1 MKHPLR
7 LLALDL
13 DGTSLNAAKHITP
26 AVRQALLDAMAAGV
40 TVVPAS
46 GRPLTGL
53 SEEFL
58 ALPGVNYALTS
69 NGAAVY
75 RLSDRARIYERCLDT
90 RLAAELMRR
99 LEQLDIVATFFANGQ
114 GYASQR
120 QLAFLP
126 RLDVTEPVRDYLRT
140 TRTSLTDPAAF
151 ILEHGRVEKF
161 TLNYLPAPGGG
172 RVDGEKVRALLE
184 EFGLK
189 SVSGGTNNDEI
200 TAPGAD
206 KGAGLLALA
215 DHLGIPR
222 EQTMAC
228 GDSEND
234 LAMLDAAGFAVA
246 MANSEACV
254 FPHADA
260 VTASN
265 EEDGVA
271 KAVYKYVLI

>member
-1 MKHPLR
+1 MKHPIR

-13 DGTSLNAAKHITP
+13 DGTSLNTAKHITP

-151 ILEHGRVEKF
+151 MAAPEARSMPSIYFSSASEPQTAALE
-161 TLNYLPAPGGG
+161 PP
-172 RVDGEKVRALLE
+172 
-184 EFGLK
+184 
-189 SVSGGTNNDEI
+189 
-200 TAPGAD
+200 
-206 KGAGLLALA
+206 
-215 DHLGIPR
+215 
-222 EQTMAC
+222 
-228 GDSEND
+228 
-234 LAMLDAAGFAVA
+234 
-246 MANSEACV
+246 
-254 FPHADA
+254 
-260 VTASN
+260 
-265 EEDGVA
+265 
-271 KAVYKYVLI
+271 

>member
-1 MKHPLR
+1 M
-7 LLALDL
+7 
-13 DGTSLNAAKHITP
+13 
-26 AVRQALLDAMAAGV
+26 
-40 TVVPAS
+40 
-46 GRPLTGL
+46 
-53 SEEFL
+53 
-58 ALPGVNYALTS
+58 
-69 NGAAVY
+69 
-75 RLSDRARIYERCLDT
+75 
-90 RLAAELMRR
+90 
-99 LEQLDIVATFFANGQ
+99 
-114 GYASQR
+114 
-120 QLAFLP
+120 
-126 RLDVTEPVRDYLRT
+126 
-140 TRTSLTDPAAF
+140 
-151 ILEHGRVEKF
+151 EKF

-172 RVDGEKVRALLE
+172 RVDGEKVHALLE

>member
-1 MKHPLR
+1 
-7 LLALDL
+7 
-13 DGTSLNAAKHITP
+13 
-26 AVRQALLDAMAAGV
+26 
-40 TVVPAS
+40 
-46 GRPLTGL
+46 
-53 SEEFL
+53 
-58 ALPGVNYALTS
+58 
-69 NGAAVY
+69 
-75 RLSDRARIYERCLDT
+75 
-90 RLAAELMRR
+90 MRR

-140 TRTSLTDPAAF
+140 TRTSLADPAAF

-161 TLNYLPAPGGG
+161 TLNYLPAPDGG

-206 KGAGLLALA
+206 KGTGLLALA

>member
-1 MKHPLR
+1 MKHPIK

-58 ALPGVNYALTS
+58 AIPGVNYALTS

-75 RLSDRARIYERCLDT
+75 RLSDHTRIYERCLDT
-90 RLAAELMRR
+90 HLAAGLMRR

-140 TRTSLTDPAAF
+140 TRTPLADPAAF
-151 ILEHGRVEKF
+151 ILEHGQVEKF
-161 TLNYLPAPGGG
+161 TLNYLPTPDGG
-172 RVDGEKVRALLE
+172 RVDGEKVRSLLK

-189 SVSGGTNNDEI
+189 SVSGGTSNDEI

-215 DHLGIPR
+215 GHLGIPR

-271 KAVYKYVLI
+271 QAVYEYILM

>member
-1 MKHPLR
+1 MKHNIK

-13 DGTSLNAAKHITP
+13 DGTSLNNAKRITP
-26 AVRQALLDAMAAGV
+26 GVRQALLDAMAAGV

-58 ALPGVNYALTS
+58 AIPGVNYALTS
-69 NGAAVY
+69 NGATVY
-75 RLSDRARIYERCLDT
+75 RLSDRALIYQRCLDT
-90 RLAAELMRR
+90 ALAAQLMRR
-99 LEQLDIVATFFANGQ
+99 LEQLDIVATFFAAGQ
-114 GYASQR
+114 GYASRR
-120 QLAFLP
+120 QLAFLS

-140 TRTSLTDPAAF
+140 SRTPLDDPAAF
-151 ILEHGRVEKF
+151 ILSHGQVEKF
-161 TLNYLPAPGGG
+161 TLNYLPAPKGGALH
-172 RVDGEKVRALLE
+172 RDEVLALLE
-184 EFGLK
+184 EFHLK

-200 TAPGAD
+200 TADGAD

-215 DHLGIPR
+215 DRLGIPHA
-222 EQTMAC
+222 QTMAC

-246 MANSEACV
+246 MANSEDCV

-271 KAVYKYVLI
+271 KAIYEYIEM

>member
-1 MKHPLR
+1 MKHPIK

-13 DGTSLNAAKHITP
+13 DGTSLNAAKHVTP

-58 ALPGVNYALTS
+58 AIPGVNYALTS

-90 RLAAELMRR
+90 HLAAELMRG
-99 LEQLDIVATFFANGQ
+99 LEQLNIVATFFANGQ
-114 GYASQR
+114 GYASKR

-140 TRTSLTDPAAF
+140 TRTPLADPAAF
-151 ILEHGRVEKF
+151 ILEHGQVEKF

-172 RVDGEKVRALLE
+172 RVDGEKVRSLLA

-260 VTASN
+260 VTTSN
-265 EEDGVA
+265 EEVGVA
-271 KAVYKYVLI
+271 KAVYEFILM

>member
-1 MKHPLR
+1 MP
-7 LLALDL
+7 
-13 DGTSLNAAKHITP
+13 P
-26 AVRQALLDAMAAGV
+26 DA
-40 TVVPAS
+40 P
-46 GRPLTGL
+46 
-53 SEEFL
+53 
-58 ALPGVNYALTS
+58 
-69 NGAAVY
+69 
-75 RLSDRARIYERCLDT
+75 
-90 RLAAELMRR
+90 
-99 LEQLDIVATFFANGQ
+99 
-114 GYASQR
+114 
-120 QLAFLP
+120 
-126 RLDVTEPVRDYLRT
+126 
-140 TRTSLTDPAAF
+140 
-151 ILEHGRVEKF
+151 
-161 TLNYLPAPGGG
+161 
-172 RVDGEKVRALLE
+172 VRALLE